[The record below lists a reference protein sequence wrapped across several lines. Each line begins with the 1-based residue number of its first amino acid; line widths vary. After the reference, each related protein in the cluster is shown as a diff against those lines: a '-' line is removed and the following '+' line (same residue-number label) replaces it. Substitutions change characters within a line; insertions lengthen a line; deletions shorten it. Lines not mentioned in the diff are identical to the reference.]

1 MDLDAWMPG
10 VTKNY
15 GSHMTTSSVE
25 RKIGFW
31 TKFISAV
38 AVMVI
43 SQQIIFPN
51 ARKVKQAMKTFH
63 AVFLIRKE
71 KLFCYENNFSV
82 LFWHIIW
89 I

>member
-15 GSHMTTSSVE
+15 GSHMITSSVE

-31 TKFISAV
+31 TKFISTV
-38 AVMVI
+38 AVMVT

-51 ARKVKQAMKTFH
+51 AHKVKQAMKIFSWGL
-63 AVFLIRKE
+63 FDKE
-71 KLFCYENNFSV
+71 GKVIL
-82 LFWHIIW
+82 L
-89 I
+89 